1 MESQARHEKTFM
13 EKIKLTIIS
22 FTENGIRLSEQIAE
36 KVTKFDVHC
45 YTKCSRV
52 TDGQKNEPI
61 KNIQP
66 VTESLST
73 WTAQRMA
80 EGDAL
85 LFIGACGIAVRAIAP
100 NLTDKLH
107 DVPVLVMDEAGQFV
121 IPILSG
127 HVGGAN
133 ELAYE
138 LADFMGAQA
147 VITTATDV
155 QKKFAVDLF
164 AKRNYLEIM
173 NKDGIAK
180 VSAKVLAGE
189 QLTISVGVGNI
200 ERYNPDFCEVP
211 EADFSKEEND
221 SLSASCMHKRN
232 SRELCV
238 NQPLRLVHYAADEP
252 VDIVVSEFPE
262 QNNALI
268 RLRPKRYVVGM
279 GCRKQKDSKELMDLY
294 LETLKINHIE
304 PGEVYALASI
314 DKKKEEPGLIAI
326 SEKMRIPFLTYT
338 AEELKQVGACVHSSE
353 FVESQVGVDNVCERA
368 ALVGCGKSGAL
379 IYEKHAGD
387 GMTIAIA
394 KRDWSVRLDE
404 E

>member
-1 MESQARHEKTFM
+1 M
-13 EKIKLTIIS
+13 KLAIIS
-22 FTENGIRLSEQIAE
+22 FTENGIKLSQTVAKRLSGR
-36 KVTKFDVHC
+36 KVTI
-45 YTKCSRV
+45 YTKCSRYTAEDLKV
-52 TDGQKNEPI
+52 QRVK
-61 KNIQP
+61 
-66 VTESLST
+66 ESLQV

-107 DVPVLVMDEAGQFV
+107 DVPVLVMDEEGRYV

-133 ELAYE
+133 ELARE
-138 LADFMGAQA
+138 LSDLIDARP

-180 VSAKVLAGE
+180 VSSKVLAGE
-189 QLTISVGVGNI
+189 QLTIAVRAQNI
-200 ERYNPDFCEVP
+200 ECYHPKFCEVCEEDFT
-211 EADFSKEEND
+211 EAENP
-221 SLSASCMHKRN
+221 LLREASMHKHDWKVCGV
-232 SRELCV
+232 EP
-238 NQPLRLVHYAADEP
+238 PLRLVPYVEDQP
-252 VDIVVSEFPE
+252 VDVVVSKMPD
-262 QNNALI
+262 NKNALI
-268 RLRPKRYVVGM
+268 WLRPRRYVVGM
-279 GCRKQKDSKELMDLY
+279 GCRKNKDPEELLDFYMKT
-294 LETLKINHIE
+294 LEKAMVE

-314 DKKKEEPGLIAI
+314 DKKKDEPGLLAI
-326 SEKMRIPFLTYT
+326 SERMRIPFFTYT
-338 AEELKQVGACVHSSE
+338 AEELNRVGACVHSSE
-353 FVESQVGVDNVCERA
+353 FVKAQVGVDNVCERA
-368 ALVGCGKSGAL
+368 ALAGCGANGTL
-379 IYEKHAGD
+379 IYEKQAFD

-394 KRDWSVRLDE
+394 ERNWSVILDE